1 MALDLIVTFLL
12 VFANGFF
19 VATEFAITRLRPT
32 QVADFERERRPGAK
46 SVRHAVEHIDAYLSA
61 CQLGITLASIG
72 LGVVGKPVFEELL
85 EPVLGSGAAVGSV
98 ALAAAVAFGI
108 VTLLHVVVGEL
119 APKSFAIARTARASL
134 LLAPPMRVFYLLTRP
149 VVDLFNAMG
158 NLLLKPFG
166 IPPAREVGHSPLSE
180 EELRQLLRQSAAEG
194 LIEAEEGRFSEN
206 VLLFGDLRAREVM
219 VPRGEVAWVT
229 AEDSIGDVARRSIE
243 TGHTRLPLC
252 EADAGLDEPL
262 GVIHAKDLLPALV
275 EPGEPSLRDLARPL
289 ARVSESIL
297 LDQLLRDLRREHA
310 HIALVV
316 DEHGTVIG
324 LVTLEDII
332 EEIVGEI
339 EDEFDAAH
347 AELIGERD
355 GLTVVAGAAPLRLVA
370 ERLGVEVD
378 DPHEATIGGHVV
390 ELLGRVPA
398 VGETVVVDGHR
409 LEVTGVDET
418 RVAELALVGESAQAA
433 DGEREPGEAHEGR
446 PPDGG
451 P

>member
-1 MALDLIVTFLL
+1 MALDLTITFLL

-32 QVADFERERRPGAK
+32 QVADFERDGRPGAK
-46 SVRHAVEHIDAYLSA
+46 SVRHAVEHIDSYLSA

-85 EPVLGSGAAVGSV
+85 EPLFGENAEVASIAVSAA
-98 ALAAAVAFGI
+98 LAFGI

-134 LLAPPMRVFYLLTRP
+134 FLAPPMRVFYLLTRP

-158 NLLLKPFG
+158 NLLLRPFG
-166 IPPAREVGHSPLSE
+166 IPPARDVGHSPHS
-180 EELRQLLRQSAAEG
+180 
-194 LIEAEEGRFSEN
+194 EEGRLSEN

-219 VPRGEVAWVT
+219 VPRPDVDWVA
-229 AEDSIGDVARRSIE
+229 ADDSIGDVARRSIE

-252 EADAGLDEPL
+252 EADGGLDAAV

-275 EPGEPSLRDLARPL
+275 EPGEPGLRELSRPL
-289 ARVSESIL
+289 IRVSESVL
-297 LDQLLRDLRREHA
+297 LDELLRDLRREHA

-316 DEHGTVIG
+316 DEHGTTIG

-339 EDEFDAAH
+339 EDEFDADH
-347 AELIGERD
+347 AELIEQRGGRAM
-355 GLTVVAGAAPLRLVA
+355 VSGAAPIRLVA
-370 ERLGVEVD
+370 ERLGVEVE

-390 ELLGRVPA
+390 ELLGRVPE
-398 VGETVVVDGHR
+398 VGELVEVDGHVM
-409 LEVTGVDET
+409 EVTAVDET
-418 RVAELALVGESAQAA
+418 RVAELAVVGLSPTKDA
-433 DGEREPGEAHEGR
+433 DGQHGHEG
-446 PPDGG
+446 D
-451 P
+451 

>member
-1 MALDLIVTFLL
+1 MALELIATILL
-12 VFANGFF
+12 VLANGFF
-19 VATEFAITRLRPT
+19 VATEFSITRLRPT
-32 QVADFERERRPGAK
+32 QVADFERAGRPGAR

-61 CQLGITLASIG
+61 CQLGITIASIG

-85 EPVLGSGAAVGSV
+85 EPLLGESAKIGSV
-98 ALAAAVAFGI
+98 ALAATVAFGI

-119 APKSFAIARTARASL
+119 APKSFAIARTAPAAL
-134 LLAPPMRVFYLLTRP
+134 LLAPPMRVFYLVTRP
-149 VVDLFNAMG
+149 VVDLFNGMG
-158 NLLLKPFG
+158 NLLLRPFG

-180 EELRQLLRQSAAEG
+180 EELRELLRQSAAEG
-194 LIEAEEGRFSEN
+194 LIDREEGRFSEN

-219 VPRGEVAWVT
+219 VPRPEVAWVS
-229 AEDSIGDVARRSIE
+229 ADDSIGDVARRSIE
-243 TGHTRLPLC
+243 TGHTRLPVC
-252 EADAGLDEPL
+252 EGDAGLDAPL

-275 EPGEPSLRDLARPL
+275 QPGEPSLRDLARPL
-289 ARVSESIL
+289 ARVSESVL
-297 LDQLLRDLRREHA
+297 LDALLRDLRREHA

-316 DEHGTVIG
+316 DEHGTAIG

-339 EDEFDAAH
+339 EDEFDADH

-355 GLTVVAGAAPLRLVA
+355 GLTVVAGSAPLRLVA
-370 ERLGVEVD
+370 ERIGVAVD

-398 VGETVVVDGHR
+398 VGETVVVDGHL
-409 LEVTGVDET
+409 LEVTGVEET
-418 RVAELALVGESAQAA
+418 RVAELALVGTSVEEQERARQS
-433 DGEREPGEAHEGR
+433 GENAGR

-451 P
+451 A

>member
-1 MALDLIVTFLL
+1 MALDLIATFLL

-46 SVRHAVEHIDAYLSA
+46 SVRHAVEHIDSYLSA

-85 EPVLGSGAAVGSV
+85 EPVFGEGAEIASIAV
-98 ALAAAVAFGI
+98 AAAVAFGI

-158 NLLLKPFG
+158 NLLLRPFG
-166 IPPAREVGHSPLSE
+166 IPPAREVGHSPHSE
-180 EELRQLLRQSAAEG
+180 DELRVLLRQSAAEG
-194 LIEAEEGRFSEN
+194 LIDTEEGRFTEN

-219 VPRGEVAWVT
+219 VPRPEVDWVT
-229 AEDSIGDVARRSIE
+229 AEDSFGDVARRSIE

-252 EADAGLDEPL
+252 EADGGLDAPL
-262 GVIHAKDLLPALV
+262 GVVHVKDLLPALV
-275 EPGEPSLRDLARPL
+275 EPGEPVLRDLARPL
-289 ARVSESIL
+289 IRVSESIL
-297 LDQLLRDLRREHA
+297 LDELLRDLRREHA

-316 DEHGTVIG
+316 DEHGTTIG

-339 EDEFDAAH
+339 EDEFDADH
-347 AELIGERD
+347 AELIEQREGRAF
-355 GLTVVAGAAPLRLVA
+355 VAGSAPVRLVA
-370 ERLGVEVD
+370 ERLGVAVE

-390 ELLGRVPA
+390 ELLGRVPD
-398 VGETVVVDGHR
+398 VGEVVEVDGHS
-409 LEVTGVDET
+409 LEVTAVDET
-418 RVAELALVGESAQAA
+418 RIAELALVGPSGGEPA
-433 DGEREPGEAHEGR
+433 DGDAEGGT
-446 PPDGG
+446 PAGDDA
-451 P
+451 

>member
-1 MALDLIVTFLL
+1 MALDLLATFLL

-32 QVADFERERRPGAK
+32 QVADFERENRPGAG
-46 SVRHAVEHIDAYLSA
+46 SVRHAVEHIDSYLSA

-85 EPVLGSGAAVGSV
+85 EPVLGESAAVGGIV
-98 ALAAAVAFGI
+98 LAGALAFGI

-134 LLAPPMRVFYLLTRP
+134 FLAPPMRVFYFVTRP

-158 NLLLKPFG
+158 NLLLRPFK
-166 IPPAREVGHSPLSE
+166 IPPAREVGHSPHSE
-180 EELRQLLRQSAAEG
+180 DELRVLLRQSAAEG
-194 LIEAEEGRFSEN
+194 LIDREEGRFSEN

-219 VPRGEVAWVT
+219 VPRPEIDSLTVD
-229 AEDSIGDVARRSIE
+229 DSIGDAARRSIE
-243 TGHTRLPLC
+243 TGHTRLPVC
-252 EADAGLDEPL
+252 EAEGGLDAAV

-275 EPGEPSLRDLARPL
+275 SPGEPS
-289 ARVSESIL
+289 
-297 LDQLLRDLRREHA
+297 LRDLRREHA

-316 DEHGTVIG
+316 DEHGTTIG

-339 EDEFDAAH
+339 EDEFDADQE
-347 AELIGERD
+347 ELIEQRGDRAI
-355 GLTVVAGAAPLRLVA
+355 VSGAAPIRLVG
-370 ERLGVEVD
+370 ERLGVDVA

-390 ELLGRVPA
+390 ELLGRVPD
-398 VGETVVVDGHR
+398 VGESVEVDGHAF
-409 LEVTGVDET
+409 EVTAVDET
-418 RVAELALVGESAQAA
+418 RVAELALIGPHRPAGDDTA
-433 DGEREPGEAHEGR
+433 DGDAGTDAA
-446 PPDGG
+446 
-451 P
+451 

>member
-1 MALDLIVTFLL
+1 MALDLALTFLL

-46 SVRHAVEHIDAYLSA
+46 SVRHAVEHIDSYLSA

-85 EPVLGSGAAVGSV
+85 EPLLGENAEVASV
-98 ALAAAVAFGI
+98 AVSAALAFGI

-134 LLAPPMRVFYLLTRP
+134 LLAPLMRVFYLLTRP

-158 NLLLKPFG
+158 NLLLRPFG
-166 IPPAREVGHSPLSE
+166 IPPARDVGHSPHSE
-180 EELRQLLRQSAAEG
+180 DELRVLLRQSAAEG
-194 LIEAEEGRFSEN
+194 LIDSEEGRFTEN

-219 VPRGEVAWVT
+219 VPRPEVDWVT
-229 AEDSIGDVARRSIE
+229 GEDSIGDVVRRSID

-252 EADAGLDEPL
+252 EADGGLDAPV
-262 GVIHAKDLLPALV
+262 GVIHVKDLLPALV
-275 EPGEPSLRDLARPL
+275 APGEPVLRELARPL
-289 ARVSESIL
+289 IRVSESIL
-297 LDQLLRDLRREHA
+297 LDELLRDLRREHA

-316 DEHGTVIG
+316 DEHGTTVG

-339 EDEFDAAH
+339 EDEFDLDH
-347 AELIGERD
+347 EELIEQRD
-355 GLTVVAGAAPLRLVA
+355 GRAFVSGSAPVRLVT
-370 ERLGVEVD
+370 ERLGVAVE

-390 ELLGRVPA
+390 ELLGRVPD
-398 VGETVVVDGHR
+398 VGEVVEVDGHSF
-409 LEVTGVDET
+409 EIVAVEET
-418 RVAELALVGESAQAA
+418 RIAELALVGPAGVAPA
-433 DGEREPGEAHEGR
+433 DGEGD
-446 PPDGG
+446 PDADA
-451 P
+451 